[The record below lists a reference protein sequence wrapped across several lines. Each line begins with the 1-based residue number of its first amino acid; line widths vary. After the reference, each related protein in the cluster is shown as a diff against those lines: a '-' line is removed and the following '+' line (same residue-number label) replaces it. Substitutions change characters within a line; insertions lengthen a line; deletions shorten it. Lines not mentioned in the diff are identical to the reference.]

1 LKRSVI
7 ISVSSIFALLLF
19 ASLIVVTFEQELKDL
34 IRGESSRVSKGLPP
48 EFDRLAEVW
57 NLLEKEH
64 VDRATID
71 AEVLSEG
78 AVKGLL
84 LALNDPYASYLN
96 AELFKMESA
105 DYQGYFEGI
114 GAQVTMRNGQL
125 MIIAPMPGS
134 PAESSGIKP
143 GDRIMSINGK
153 STENITLLEAV
164 STIRG
169 KKGTDVDLAIL
180 HIGATEEV
188 NIVVTRGVI
197 PLASLNITMRDD
209 GIGHLQIFSFGDKTN
224 QELYEALETFRSD
237 EGVGIVLDLRN
248 NPGGM
253 LRSVVDVA
261 SNFLDHGLI
270 LYEIDGQN
278 NRNDWEVN
286 SQVRSIDTP
295 MVVIVNEFSASASEV
310 LTGALMDHK
319 RATVVGSTTFGKG
332 SVNTLRQL
340 SDGSGVYFT
349 IGRWYT
355 PLGTLIE
362 GEGVTPDILVE
373 IPAESIVD
381 VQLQHAL
388 EILDSV
394 IMGSQQ

>member
-1 LKRSVI
+1 
-7 ISVSSIFALLLF
+7 
-19 ASLIVVTFEQELKDL
+19 
-34 IRGESSRVSKGLPP
+34 
-48 EFDRLAEVW
+48 
-57 NLLEKEH
+57 
-64 VDRATID
+64 
-71 AEVLSEG
+71 
-78 AVKGLL
+78 
-84 LALNDPYASYLN
+84 
-96 AELFKMESA
+96 M
-105 DYQGYFEGI
+105 
-114 GAQVTMRNGQL
+114 
-125 MIIAPMPGS
+125 
-134 PAESSGIKP
+134 
-143 GDRIMSINGK
+143 
-153 STENITLLEAV
+153 
-164 STIRG
+164 
-169 KKGTDVDLAIL
+169 
-180 HIGATEEV
+180 
-188 NIVVTRGVI
+188 
-197 PLASLNITMRDD
+197 
-209 GIGHLQIFSFGDKTN
+209 QIFSFGDKTN

-261 SNFLDHGLI
+261 SNFLDDGLI

-286 SQVRSIDTP
+286 SQVKSIDTP

-310 LTGALMDHK
+310 LAGALMDHK
-319 RATVVGSTTFGKG
+319 RAVVVGSTTFGKG

-362 GEGVTPDILVE
+362 GEGVTPDIIVE

>member
-1 LKRSVI
+1 
-7 ISVSSIFALLLF
+7 
-19 ASLIVVTFEQELKDL
+19 
-34 IRGESSRVSKGLPP
+34 
-48 EFDRLAEVW
+48 
-57 NLLEKEH
+57 
-64 VDRATID
+64 
-71 AEVLSEG
+71 
-78 AVKGLL
+78 
-84 LALNDPYASYLN
+84 
-96 AELFKMESA
+96 M
-105 DYQGYFEGI
+105 
-114 GAQVTMRNGQL
+114 
-125 MIIAPMPGS
+125 
-134 PAESSGIKP
+134 
-143 GDRIMSINGK
+143 
-153 STENITLLEAV
+153 
-164 STIRG
+164 
-169 KKGTDVDLAIL
+169 DLAIL
-180 HIGATEEV
+180 HIGATEEL

-197 PLASLNITMRDD
+197 PLASLDITMRDG

-224 QELYEALETFRSD
+224 QELHEALETFSSS
-237 EGVGIVLDLRN
+237 EGIGIVLDLRN
-248 NPGGM
+248 NPGGI

-261 SNFLDHGLI
+261 SNFLDDGLI

-286 SQVRSIDTP
+286 SQVKSIDTP

-373 IPAESIVD
+373 IPAENIVD

-394 IMGSQQ
+394 IMGSQ

>member
-1 LKRSVI
+1 
-7 ISVSSIFALLLF
+7 
-19 ASLIVVTFEQELKDL
+19 
-34 IRGESSRVSKGLPP
+34 
-48 EFDRLAEVW
+48 
-57 NLLEKEH
+57 
-64 VDRATID
+64 
-71 AEVLSEG
+71 
-78 AVKGLL
+78 
-84 LALNDPYASYLN
+84 
-96 AELFKMESA
+96 M
-105 DYQGYFEGI
+105 
-114 GAQVTMRNGQL
+114 
-125 MIIAPMPGS
+125 
-134 PAESSGIKP
+134 
-143 GDRIMSINGK
+143 
-153 STENITLLEAV
+153 
-164 STIRG
+164 
-169 KKGTDVDLAIL
+169 
-180 HIGATEEV
+180 
-188 NIVVTRGVI
+188 
-197 PLASLNITMRDD
+197 
-209 GIGHLQIFSFGDKTN
+209 
-224 QELYEALETFRSD
+224 
-237 EGVGIVLDLRN
+237 
-248 NPGGM
+248 
-253 LRSVVDVA
+253 VDVA

-310 LTGALMDHK
+310 LAGALMDHK

-362 GEGVTPDILVE
+362 GEGVTPDIIVE

-394 IMGSQQ
+394 IMGPQG